1 VADPG
6 RPRGSALNGPVYPPL
21 PIDRPPGLILTVQ
34 TWRLFRLEAA
44 PFTEWSW
51 AAFADPQC
59 RFDSITG
66 SHRVRYAASTETG
79 AARERDRDTG
89 GWVPASHADHYWIEL
104 TGELDLLDLRSNEG
118 IDARISTGYENHVR
132 ATCHLLTDRAPQL
145 VG

>member
-1 VADPG
+1 VRVWSRRRVADPG

-51 AAFADPQC
+51 AAFADPQY

-89 GWVPASHADHYWIEL
+89 GWVPASHADH
-104 TGELDLLDLRSNEG
+104 
-118 IDARISTGYENHVR
+118 
-132 ATCHLLTDRAPQL
+132 
-145 VG
+145 